1 MKNEKILKDF
11 LGKRYALFL
20 EQLDQLPEELRR
32 LVNDNRETLED
43 MLAAGFDLGMLTAA
57 CETKDEV
64 ER

>member
-1 MKNEKILKDF
+1 MKNEQILKDF

-64 ER
+64 EQ